1 MEIIRRIGAL
11 LEEEYGRPEFSPDLK
26 PLDEFVLTILSQNTS
41 AANYRKAFA
50 GLRDRFKTWD
60 EVRRADVKDIEDA
73 IRCGGLAK
81 IKAERIKAS
90 LDEIYAR
97 YGKLDLDFLSKMSDG
112 DARAYLMQFNGVGIK
127 TASCV
132 LMFSMG
138 RPIFPVDTHVH
149 RIAGKLGLIGPKVS
163 AEEAH
168 GILQDMIPDE
178 MVYSMHVN
186 LVTHG
191 RRTCKARNPA
201 CDVCPLL
208 EMCSFGQRT
217 LEVA

>member
-1 MEIIRRIGAL
+1 MEIIARIGAL

-26 PLDEFVLTILSQNTS
+26 PLDEFVLTVLSQNTS
-41 AANYRKAFA
+41 AANYRRAFA
-50 GLRDRFKTWD
+50 GLRERFETWD
-60 EVRRADVKDIEDA
+60 EVHQADVEDIEDA

-81 IKAERIKAS
+81 IKAERIKTA
-90 LDEIYAR
+90 LDDIHVR
-97 YGKLDLDFLSKMSDG
+97 HGKLDLDFLSEMSDE
-112 DARAYLMQFNGVGIK
+112 DARAFLMQFKGVGIK

-138 RPIFPVDTHVH
+138 RPVFPVDTHVH
-149 RIAGKLGLIGPKVS
+149 RIAGRLGLIGPKVS

-168 GILQDMIPDE
+168 GVLRRMIPDE

-191 RRTCKARNPA
+191 RRVCKARNPA

-208 EMCSFGQRT
+208 ELCSFGQRT
-217 LEVA
+217 LS

>member
-1 MEIIRRIGAL
+1 MEIIGHVSAL

-26 PLDEFVLTILSQNTS
+26 PLDEFILTILSQNTS
-41 AANYRKAFA
+41 AANYRRAFA
-50 GLRDRFKTWD
+50 SLRERFASWD
-60 EVRRADVKDIEDA
+60 EVREADVRDIEDA

-90 LDEIYAR
+90 LDEIHAGH
-97 YGKLDLDFLSKMSDG
+97 GKLDLDFLSEMSDE
-112 DARAYLMQFNGVGIK
+112 DARAFLMQFNGVGIK

-138 RPIFPVDTHVH
+138 RPVFPVDTHVH
-149 RIAGKLGLIGPKVS
+149 RIAKRLGLIEPNVS

-168 GILQDMIPDE
+168 GVLQAMIPDE
-178 MVYSMHVN
+178 IVYSMHVN

-191 RRTCKARNPA
+191 RRVCKARNPA

-208 EMCSFGQRT
+208 EMCSYGQRM
-217 LEVA
+217 LS

>member
-1 MEIIRRIGAL
+1 MEIVRRIGAL
-11 LEEEYGRPEFSPDLK
+11 LEAEYGRPEFGPDLK
-26 PLDEFVLTILSQNTS
+26 PLDEFILTILSQNTS
-41 AANYRKAFA
+41 ATNYRRAFA
-50 GLRDRFKTWD
+50 SLRQRFASWD
-60 EVRRADVKDIEDA
+60 EVRQADVRDIEDA

-97 YGKLDLDFLSKMSDG
+97 HGKLDLDFLSEMSDE
-112 DARAYLMQFNGVGIK
+112 DARAFLMQFKGVGIK

-138 RPIFPVDTHVH
+138 RPVFPVDTHVH
-149 RIAGKLGLIGPKVS
+149 RIAGRLGLIGPKVS

-168 GILQDMIPDE
+168 GVLQAMIPDE
-178 MVYSMHVN
+178 LVYSMHVN

-191 RRTCKARNPA
+191 RRVCKARNPA
-201 CDVCPLL
+201 CDACPLL
-208 EMCSFGQRT
+208 EICSFGQRI
-217 LEVA
+217 LS